1 MATTSTGIVYSNS
14 GAAASDTYTLT
25 EDSLFSVALDVMAND
40 GGGAKTTLYSIDDGV
55 ANSGTTTTGGVSINT
70 DLLTKDDVG
79 AVGYSALGAK
89 IKINADRTIQYDAS
103 SFAGTF
109 QSLAAGEV
117 VTDTFTYAIKMSN
130 GTLAWTTVS
139 VKIAGVNDKP
149 TVAGALCT
157 SAVEDGNKITL
168 DLLSGS
174 SDKDHGAQLHVELT
188 DSLPAGVSLNGQS
201 LTINPSHSA
210 FQHLAAGAK
219 DTIIVHYHVVDEKG
233 GFAEQTATFHIT
245 GVNDK
250 ALIAGADTGAITE
263 DSGDYTASGT
273 LTVSDADDGENKAK
287 ASTQSNAYGTFSVDT
302 DGHWTFSANND
313 ALQSLGEDV
322 TKTLTFSI
330 DSKDGTGHHDVS
342 IDLVGINDLATVAGT
357 DSTSITED
365 SDDYVASGT
374 LTVSDADDGESKAKA
389 STESNAY
396 GTFSVDTD
404 GHWTFTAN
412 NNALQALG
420 DDITETLTF
429 SVDSKDGSGHHDV
442 SIDLVGVND
451 LATVAG
457 TDNASITEDSDDDV
471 ASGTLTISDADDGES
486 KAKAATQSNAYGT
499 FSVDADGNW
508 TFTANN
514 DALQSLGE
522 DVTKTL
528 TFSVD
533 SKDGSG
539 HHDVSIDLV
548 GINDLATV
556 AGDDNASIT
565 EDSDDDVA
573 SGTLTVA
580 DADDGEDKAKA
591 STESNAYGTFS
602 VDADGH
608 WTFTANND
616 ALQSLGEDVTKTLTL
631 SVDSK
636 DGTGHHDVSIDLVGI
651 NDLAT
656 IAGDDGASVT
666 EDSGSYTVQ
675 GSLTVS
681 DADDGES
688 KAKASTQ
695 SNAYGTFSVDA
706 DGHWTFTA
714 NNDAL
719 QSLGEDVTKTLTF
732 NVDSKDGTGHH
743 DVSIDLIGV
752 DDDASIAGTD
762 SASITEDSSD
772 YVASGTLTISDAD
785 DGESKAK
792 TSTQSN
798 AYGTFSVD
806 TDGHWTFTANNDAL
820 QSLGEDVSKTLT
832 FSVDSKDGSGHHD
845 VSIDLIGV
853 NDLAIIGGG
862 DNASITEDS
871 GAYEITGAL
880 SVNDLDQDESSFNA
894 VTDFHSSYGT
904 FSIDADGNWTYV
916 LDNDNTDVAA
926 LDNTETLQD
935 TIIVTSADGTE
946 KDILITINGHTDLV
960 AASLPATSSAGNDPN
975 DKDTLTGGALIT
987 ANNQTSNGADVGHGD
1002 ANSQV
1007 LSLGGG
1013 NDVYYA
1019 GAGDDKITGDNG
1031 TDTIYGQQGT
1041 DTVSGNNQVD
1051 VLYGGSGND
1060 IIDGGSGNDIL
1071 YGGSGNDTIG
1081 GSADNDTIIGGYGAD
1096 VLTGD
1101 TGADT
1106 FVFLNLLDTN
1116 DTINDFQVGIDKL
1129 DLQAIYSGT
1138 LSFDS
1143 GHAGSG
1149 AVNANS
1155 VSFFAKDGNTTVI
1168 VDTDGNT
1175 ATAEFAI
1182 KLTGSL
1188 SLTATD
1194 FLL

>member
-263 DSGDYTASGT
+263 DSGDYT
-273 LTVSDADDGENKAK
+273 
-287 ASTQSNAYGTFSVDT
+287 
-302 DGHWTFSANND
+302 
-313 ALQSLGEDV
+313 
-322 TKTLTFSI
+322 
-330 DSKDGTGHHDVS
+330 
-342 IDLVGINDLATVAGT
+342 
-357 DSTSITED
+357 
-365 SDDYVASGT
+365 ASGT

>member
-1 MATTSTGIVYSNS
+1 MYSSYNKSQNAINTYYNLDTFSQLIIVKVDLSKQIANIFLYGRSTERILRKKQAIHSKQYFLISLPHQHSLQEGKGMATTSTGIVYSNS

-302 DGHWTFSANND
+302 DGHWTFTANND
-313 ALQSLGEDV
+313 ALQALGEDI
-322 TKTLTFSI
+322 TKTLSFSV

-342 IDLVGINDLATVAGT
+342 IDLIGVNDDASIAGD
-357 DSTSITED
+357 DSASITED

-389 STESNAY
+389 
-396 GTFSVDTD
+396 
-404 GHWTFTAN
+404 
-412 NNALQALG
+412 
-420 DDITETLTF
+420 
-429 SVDSKDGSGHHDV
+429 
-442 SIDLVGVND
+442 
-451 LATVAG
+451 
-457 TDNASITEDSDDDV
+457 
-471 ASGTLTISDADDGES
+471 
-486 KAKAATQSNAYGT
+486 ATQ
-499 FSVDADGNW
+499 
-508 TFTANN
+508 
-514 DALQSLGE
+514 
-522 DVTKTL
+522 
-528 TFSVD
+528 
-533 SKDGSG
+533 
-539 HHDVSIDLV
+539 
-548 GINDLATV
+548 
-556 AGDDNASIT
+556 
-565 EDSDDDVA
+565 
-573 SGTLTVA
+573 
-580 DADDGEDKAKA
+580 
-591 STESNAYGTFS
+591 SNAYGTFS

-616 ALQSLGEDVTKTLTL
+616 ALQSLGDDITKTLTF

-675 GSLTVS
+675 GSLTVA

-688 KAKASTQ
+688 KAKASTE

-706 DGHWTFTA
+706 DGHWTFA
-714 NNDAL
+714 ADNDAL
-719 QSLGEDVTKTLTF
+719 QALGEDVT
-732 NVDSKDGTGHH
+732 
-743 DVSIDLIGV
+743 
-752 DDDASIAGTD
+752 
-762 SASITEDSSD
+762 
-772 YVASGTLTISDAD
+772 
-785 DGESKAK
+785 
-792 TSTQSN
+792 
-798 AYGTFSVD
+798 
-806 TDGHWTFTANNDAL
+806 
-820 QSLGEDVSKTLT
+820 KTLT

-935 TIIVTSADGTE
+935 TITVTSADGTE

-960 AASLPATSSAGNDPN
+960 AASLPTTSSAGNDPN
-975 DKDTLTGGALIT
+975 DNDTLTGGALIT

-1096 VLTGD
+1096 ALTGD

-1106 FVFLNLLDTN
+1106 FVFLSLLDTN